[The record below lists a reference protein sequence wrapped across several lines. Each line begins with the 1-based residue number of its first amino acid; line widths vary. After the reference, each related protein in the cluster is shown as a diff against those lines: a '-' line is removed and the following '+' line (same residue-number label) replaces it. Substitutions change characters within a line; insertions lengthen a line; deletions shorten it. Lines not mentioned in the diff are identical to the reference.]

1 MGVVDEVLLS
11 LQTTIGVV
19 LPFRRIWGF
28 WSLPNLSANC
38 WPPLATQKHFTNML
52 TVSVYW
58 NYALP
63 RAAQTFF
70 NRSSIFGWHSAEP
83 EKNWLHL
90 SCSSDLQLSRNLT
103 KPSAKKNKHAV
114 YSLVADL
121 KFCSASATDGK
132 EQFAIYYTVLIVVG
146 KNIIVTIEIT
156 FFYINAKQTRSLLL
170 GTHTHIH
177 VWLNDENMCRLLR
190 GHSAQ
195 ERCERQWAM
204 RETMHKIEA
213 GKRGEK
219 STNCQ
224 CRNSEAALQHCVY
237 WSVRTWDGGSK
248 SNPLPLCN
256 DKMGSRYATSN

>member
-103 KPSAKKNKHAV
+103 KPSAKK
-114 YSLVADL
+114 
-121 KFCSASATDGK
+121 
-132 EQFAIYYTVLIVVG
+132 
-146 KNIIVTIEIT
+146 
-156 FFYINAKQTRSLLL
+156 KQTRGLL
-170 GTHTHIH
+170 
-177 VWLNDENMCRLLR
+177 VSSWLEVLQRVSHWWKRAICNLL
-190 GHSAQ
+190 
-195 ERCERQWAM
+195 
-204 RETMHKIEA
+204 
-213 GKRGEK
+213 
-219 STNCQ
+219 
-224 CRNSEAALQHCVY
+224 HCTDC
-237 WSVRTWDGGSK
+237 SS
-248 SNPLPLCN
+248 
-256 DKMGSRYATSN
+256 

>member
-1 MGVVDEVLLS
+1 MHCHELHRHFSIDHPFLGDIQLS
-11 LQTTIGVV
+11 QKKTGCTWVAPQI
-19 LPFRRIWGF
+19 F
-28 WSLPNLSANC
+28 NY
-38 WPPLATQKHFTNML
+38 LATSLNH
-52 TVSVYW
+52 
-58 NYALP
+58 P
-63 RAAQTFF
+63 R
-70 NRSSIFGWHSAEP
+70 
-83 EKNWLHL
+83 
-90 SCSSDLQLSRNLT
+90 
-103 KPSAKKNKHAV
+103 KKNKHAV

-146 KNIIVTIEIT
+146 KNIIVTIEII

-177 VWLNDENMCRLLR
+177 VWLNDENMCRLLH

-204 RETMHKIEA
+204 RGTMHNIEA

>member
-83 EKNWLHL
+83 EKKTGCTWVAPQIFNYLATSLNHP
-90 SCSSDLQLSRNLT
+90 R
-103 KPSAKKNKHAV
+103 KK
-114 YSLVADL
+114 
-121 KFCSASATDGK
+121 
-132 EQFAIYYTVLIVVG
+132 
-146 KNIIVTIEIT
+146 
-156 FFYINAKQTRSLLL
+156 KQTRGLL
-170 GTHTHIH
+170 
-177 VWLNDENMCRLLR
+177 VSSWLEVLQRVSHWWKRAVCNLL
-190 GHSAQ
+190 
-195 ERCERQWAM
+195 
-204 RETMHKIEA
+204 
-213 GKRGEK
+213 
-219 STNCQ
+219 
-224 CRNSEAALQHCVY
+224 HC
-237 WSVRTWDGGSK
+237 TD
-248 SNPLPLCN
+248 C
-256 DKMGSRYATSN
+256 SR

>member
-132 EQFAIYYTVLIVVG
+132 EQFAIYYTVLIVVV

-156 FFYINAKQTRSLLL
+156 FFLHQREANSIPTV
-170 GTHTHIH
+170 GHTHAH
-177 VWLNDENMCRLLR
+177 TRMV
-190 GHSAQ
+190 
-195 ERCERQWAM
+195 ERRKYVQTLAWSQCTRAM
-204 RETMHKIEA
+204 RETMSDARDNAQNRSRKTRGKINQLSMSKFWGGTSTLCILIRANVGWWLKIEPI
-213 GKRGEK
+213 
-219 STNCQ
+219 
-224 CRNSEAALQHCVY
+224 AAVQ
-237 WSVRTWDGGSK
+237 WQDGI
-248 SNPLPLCN
+248 
-256 DKMGSRYATSN
+256 